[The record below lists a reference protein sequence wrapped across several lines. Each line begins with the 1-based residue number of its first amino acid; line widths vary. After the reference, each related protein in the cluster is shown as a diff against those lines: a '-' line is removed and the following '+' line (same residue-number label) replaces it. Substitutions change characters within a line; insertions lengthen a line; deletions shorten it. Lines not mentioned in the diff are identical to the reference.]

1 MELCI
6 FRRLIIEVETE
17 IFALSQQVASN
28 ASLLLSKLSRC
39 DLFM

>member
-1 MELCI
+1 MELRI

-28 ASLLLSKLSRC
+28 AFITFKQTE
-39 DLFM
+39 